1 MTDCCI
7 SVYNPDM
14 KKTAVLL
21 FLILSTISI
30 YAQNIPRPIGYVNDF
45 AGILDAAS
53 INEITEMIEGIE
65 RSTGVEIAV
74 VTLSELQG
82 VPVDQLSL
90 KYYETWGVG
99 KKGKDKGVLILVAI
113 KDRKAWITTG
123 YGIEGDLPDGLV
135 GQIYRNEMAPRFRQ
149 GDYAGGIKEA
159 VNKIGK
165 VVVGEKLDYPKQ
177 RRNRPQ
183 SSNWIFLIFIIFI
196 IISMIGKGRGRRG
209 GGSTG
214 SNLFW
219 FLLGSG
225 LGRSSG
231 GWGGSGGSSGGFGGF
246 GGFGGGST
254 SGGGAGG
261 SW

>member
-1 MTDCCI
+1 
-7 SVYNPDM
+7 M

-82 VPVDQLSL
+82 GPVDQLSL

-113 KDRKAWITTG
+113 RT
-123 YGIEGDLPDGLV
+123 
-135 GQIYRNEMAPRFRQ
+135 Q
-149 GDYAGGIKEA
+149 G
-159 VNKIGK
+159 
-165 VVVGEKLDYPKQ
+165 LDYH
-177 RRNRPQ
+177 
-183 SSNWIFLIFIIFI
+183 SYG
-196 IISMIGKGRGRRG
+196 M
-209 GGSTG
+209 
-214 SNLFW
+214 
-219 FLLGSG
+219 
-225 LGRSSG
+225 
-231 GWGGSGGSSGGFGGF
+231 
-246 GGFGGGST
+246 
-254 SGGGAGG
+254 
-261 SW
+261 